1 MLSEVHCLWPIA
13 PQVDTMSIT
22 IAELG
27 ENYDLLV
34 SQFTSLTKLHL
45 RSGEPALSGWR
56 LPYLRDLS
64 CDLQSLDWVTSV
76 LRACTTL
83 QRLSVELNDAISDE
97 PAFEEEVRAADRRGM
112 ELIQLSK
119 GKRNFATLQSSLQWL
134 TLRLV
139 PERPRRFYD
148 A

>member
-1 MLSEVHCLWPIA
+1 M
-13 PQVDTMSIT
+13 
-22 IAELG
+22 
-27 ENYDLLV
+27 
-34 SQFTSLTKLHL
+34 
-45 RSGEPALSGWR
+45 
-56 LPYLRDLS
+56 
-64 CDLQSLDWVTSV
+64 